1 MSSSQP
7 SQTPRSS
14 AAERPALTRQV
25 GGSMPPGA
33 ATRARRLPT
42 KLVTVRRRL
51 AWIPKDK
58 MFVRNGVAGLIL
70 GDVRSGTLV
79 QMVCD
84 PWPVILP
91 GETVVEITE
100 RQYK

>member
-7 SQTPRSS
+7 SPTQPRTAGSLSRRSS
-14 AAERPALTRQV
+14 
-25 GGSMPPGA
+25 
-33 ATRARRLPT
+33 LPT

-70 GDVRSGTLV
+70 GEVKSGTLV

>member
-7 SQTPRSS
+7 SPTKPRTAGSFSRRSS
-14 AAERPALTRQV
+14 
-25 GGSMPPGA
+25 
-33 ATRARRLPT
+33 LPT

-70 GDVRSGTLV
+70 GEVRTGTLV